1 MLLVVIAK
9 FLNLFVWMT
18 FRFSILCA
26 RFDFWLSEQS
36 TYEPYFTDSN
46 EMIYVTT
53 DFFSETPTTLK
64 NANCN
69 YNDNHP
75 DSYQSASKAKCTFLF
90 FDFSVSLIKDG
101 EAKFA
106 IAVGLLIYFCFQ
118 VIIDFFELQNWV
130 MEQKDKLK
138 NKIEKELDFSD
149 LHSLQNYDVEVSLE
163 GEQKNSAVRN
173 CVWTLLNPFKVL
185 FDVANVINL
194 TGKDDIEGQQQ
205 IPIWSWSITSTLSGC
220 VHAVSSRIASF
231 LEEYRSG
238 RLIPK
243 LIREAWRNCQT
254 FTVVVLLNTQQSCVL
269 FLITNLT
276 ANPYCSV
283 VNVPTTYEIK
293 Y

>member
-118 VIIDFFELQNWV
+118 VIIVFFELQNWV

-138 NKIEKELDFSD
+138 NSFEEKELELSD
-149 LHSLQNYDVEVSLE
+149 VYFLKNYVVEVSLE
-163 GEQKNSAVRN
+163 GEQKNS
-173 CVWTLLNPFKVL
+173 
-185 FDVANVINL
+185 
-194 TGKDDIEGQQQ
+194 
-205 IPIWSWSITSTLSGC
+205 
-220 VHAVSSRIASF
+220 
-231 LEEYRSG
+231 
-238 RLIPK
+238 
-243 LIREAWRNCQT
+243 
-254 FTVVVLLNTQQSCVL
+254 VV
-269 FLITNLT
+269 
-276 ANPYCSV
+276 
-283 VNVPTTYEIK
+283 
-293 Y
+293 